1 VRPAPPIPQV
11 ASPPT
16 SPIRGAEGS
25 GLRHNDKG
33 KGSNL
38 LDEPKIALV
47 SGDDRRTDLATGEGN
62 QAIVHQAEAS
72 AEVESMAA
80 L

>member
-33 KGSNL
+33 KGNNL
-38 LDEPKIALV
+38 LDEPKIAPV